1 MIPYE
6 PDAVLMGDIGE
17 AAGDVRPSGENHTL
31 DLRADRGQHGTD
43 VVTAIEECREAGVGN
58 RFARRG
64 DERPEPAGTDI
75 TPGARRAG
83 EHHRSVGLQRRP
95 QRGNRL
101 RERMDDDYRLALGA
115 GFS

>member
-1 MIPYE
+1 
-6 PDAVLMGDIGE
+6 MGDIGE

-43 VVTAIEECREAGVGN
+43 VLAAVEKCREAGVGN

-83 EHHRSVGLQRRP
+83 EHQRSVGLQRRP
-95 QRGNRL
+95 QRGDRL
-101 RERMDDDYRLALGA
+101 RERMDDDYRLALQA

>member
-1 MIPYE
+1 
-6 PDAVLMGDIGE
+6 MGDIGE
-17 AAGDVRPSGENHTL
+17 AAGDVRPSGEHHAL
-31 DLRADRGQHGTD
+31 DLRADRGQRGTD
-43 VVTAIEECREAGVGN
+43 VLAAIEKCREASVGN
-58 RFARRG
+58 RFVSRG

-75 TPGARRAG
+75 TPSARLAG

-101 RERMDDDYRLALGA
+101 RERMDDDYRLALWA